1 MKIKIIVTTLLSLV
15 LLIAKAQKTD
25 SIVSISQNPFPI
37 STNITILNLNNDT
50 VSFKIYDRCGLV
62 INTYFENIVCTGNIV
77 LNFDASL
84 LPDGIYLALLNKNSE
99 RHGFKL
105 IKDSSSTINE
115 NTQTTNN
122 FKIFP
127 NPITNKFSIS
137 TNKKVEKIEI
147 YNVNGKQILSFN
159 NPNSND
165 FDIENFEN
173 GVYIILITI
182 DNITYIRKILK
193 E

>member
-50 VSFKIYDRCGLV
+50 VSFKIYNRWGSL

-122 FKIFP
+122 LKIFP